1 MSENRAD
8 VTIPRLHVAKPTPN
22 HELADRLEKLAAR
35 ARTGELQSLAWVGEF
50 DTGGYISG
58 HDYAPGAAPARML
71 GEVTLLAQKLAL
83 AELQRR
89 DEIERVT

>member
-1 MSENRAD
+1 MTD
-8 VTIPRLHVAKPTPN
+8 IPRLHVAKPTPN

-71 GEVTLLAQKLAL
+71 GEVMLLAQRLGL

-89 DEIERVT
+89 DEIERVPR